1 MNGEGINQSFRDL
14 PQAWSSMGRSRQI
27 GFAVGAVVVI
37 AALFSAFVYLQP
49 PATVPLYTNLAE
61 GGGKRVHDQKR
72 AGERFADTN
81 HFLDHFGGL
90 HRTDRAGY

>member
-37 AALFSAFVYLQP
+37 AVVVVVFNAFR
-49 PATVPLYTNLAE
+49 
-61 GGGKRVHDQKR
+61 KRRLELGRKR
-72 AGERFADTN
+72 PDDDDDWARTGSTGELS
-81 HFLDHFGGL
+81 HSSK
-90 HRTDRAGY
+90 